1 MDGPTIFHLNFVQ
14 ILEEVADHF
23 HLEPP
28 VISTSALSDGG
39 IQGAVHV
46 QVTPHDP
53 GAYTTFYG
61 YGEDDHEA
69 GCSAAHEA
77 LKSLYFSL
85 NFGLV
90 DLHSY
95 EYWETL
101 LDLACSEQQHQ
112 EEIAQLQQYH
122 EVRRKQELD
131 ELEQEH
137 QAQLYEIKHDH
148 EIEVEDRDRWIEEEG
163 HKTKKLKQ
171 ERDEPE
177 DVNNKQ
183 ESEMMDLKAENWC
196 LRQQLVAMKDE
207 KGKN

>member
-1 MDGPTIFHLNFVQ
+1 MDGPTIFHLDFVK
-14 ILEEVADHF
+14 ILEEVANYF

-39 IQGAVHV
+39 IQRAVHV
-46 QVTPHDP
+46 QVTPHGP

-61 YGEDDHEA
+61 YGEDDHED
-69 GCSAAHEA
+69 GCLAAREA

-90 DLHSY
+90 DLHTY

-101 LDLACSEQQHQ
+101 LDLARSEQQHQ

-171 ERDEPE
+171 ELDDLE

-183 ESEMMDLKAENWC
+183 ESKMMDLKVEN
-196 LRQQLVAMKDE
+196 
-207 KGKN
+207 

>member
-1 MDGPTIFHLNFVQ
+1 M
-14 ILEEVADHF
+14 AR
-23 HLEPP
+23 
-28 VISTSALSDGG
+28 
-39 IQGAVHV
+39 
-46 QVTPHDP
+46 
-53 GAYTTFYG
+53 
-61 YGEDDHEA
+61 
-69 GCSAAHEA
+69 
-77 LKSLYFSL
+77 
-85 NFGLV
+85 
-90 DLHSY
+90 
-95 EYWETL
+95 
-101 LDLACSEQQHQ
+101 SEQQHQ

-171 ERDEPE
+171 ERDELE